1 MKSRKNPQSR
11 LGTLAFAY
19 IALSLT
25 SLTGCAQP
33 TSDTVAPVVDAKG
46 TLLKG
51 AYASYFPIGA
61 AFAPTAELSSND
73 YSVVNAE
80 KRAYRQNDQ

>member
-1 MKSRKNPQSR
+1 MTSRKNPQSR
-11 LGTLAFAY
+11 FGTLAFAY
-19 IALSLT
+19 IAI